1 MATDNANLM
10 NQLAVSC
17 SVSRALCARA
27 ALSKQQRTLCGA
39 LSHTVI
45 KRNERGM
52 NIVNEG

>member
-10 NQLAVSC
+10 NQLAVSY

-27 ALSKQQRTLCGA
+27 ALSKQRALCGA
-39 LSHTVI
+39 LAHTVT